1 MDFKDY
7 EIIKFIED
15 LSSDL
20 SSPGGGS
27 VAGLMAALSGSLN
40 SMVYSLTVNKKS
52 FEDLDSE
59 TKKMILD
66 FSEVSKKFTIKSL
79 KFMEDDRKYFNA
91 LMKVYKMKKDT
102 EEEKEIRKKAVLE
115 GTLKAM
121 KTPLELCRE
130 GYKFYDNIEIAVKY
144 GNKMLLSDA
153 GCAASLLHSVIECS
167 VINVKVNLTSLR
179 SKSFAKGIEE
189 EVNGLLKSSLE
200 RKEKILDLVNKS
212 IYPE

>member
-20 SSPGGGS
+20 PSPGGGS

-52 FEDLDSE
+52 FEDLDGE
-59 TKKMILD
+59 TKKMVLD
-66 FSEVSKKFTIKSL
+66 FSEASKKFTIKSL
-79 KFMEDDRKYFNA
+79 KFMEDDRKYFND
-91 LMKVYKMKKDT
+91 LMKIYKMKKDT

-130 GYKFYDNIEIAVKY
+130 GYKFYDNIEIAVRY

-189 EVNGLLKSSLE
+189 EVNGLLKSSLD
-200 RKEKILDLVNKS
+200 RKEKILDIVNKS

>member
-15 LSSDL
+15 LSSNL
-20 SSPGGGS
+20 PSPGGGS

-52 FEDLDSE
+52 FEDLDGE
-59 TKKMILD
+59 TKKMVLD
-66 FSEVSKKFTIKSL
+66 FSEASKKFTIKSL
-79 KFMEDDRKYFNA
+79 KFMEDDRKYFND
-91 LMKVYKMKKDT
+91 LMKIYKMKKDT

-130 GYKFYDNIEIAVKY
+130 GYKFYDNIEIAVRY

-153 GCAASLLHSVIECS
+153 GCATSLLHSVIECS

-189 EVNGLLKSSLE
+189 EVNGLLKSSLD
-200 RKEKILDLVNKS
+200 RKEKILDIVNKS

>member
-66 FSEVSKKFTIKSL
+66 FSEASKKFTIKSL

>member
-52 FEDLDSE
+52 FEDLDGE

-66 FSEVSKKFTIKSL
+66 FSEASKKFTIKSL
-79 KFMEDDRKYFNA
+79 KFMEDDRKYFND

-189 EVNGLLKSSLE
+189 EVNGLLKSSLD
-200 RKEKILDLVNKS
+200 RKEKILALVNKS

>member
-20 SSPGGGS
+20 PSPGGGS

-52 FEDLDSE
+52 FEDLDGE
-59 TKKMILD
+59 TKKMVLD
-66 FSEVSKKFTIKSL
+66 FSEASKKFTIKSL
-79 KFMEDDRKYFNA
+79 NFMEDDRKYFND
-91 LMKVYKMKKDT
+91 LMKIYKMKKDT

-130 GYKFYDNIEIAVKY
+130 GYKFYDNIEIAVRY

-189 EVNGLLKSSLE
+189 EVNGLLKSSLD
-200 RKEKILDLVNKS
+200 RKEKILDIVNKS

>member
-7 EIIKFIED
+7 KMIKFIED

-52 FEDLDSE
+52 FENLDGA

-66 FSEVSKKFTIKSL
+66 FSEASKKFIIKSL

-91 LMKVYKMKKDT
+91 LMEVYKMKKDT

-130 GYKFYDNIEIAVKY
+130 AYKFYDNIEIAVKY

-179 SKSFAKGIEE
+179 SKSFAKETEE
-189 EVNGLLKSSLE
+189 EVNDLLKSSLD
-200 RKEKILDLVNKS
+200 RKEKILDIVNKS

>member
-20 SSPGGGS
+20 PSPGGGS

-52 FEDLDSE
+52 FEDLDGE
-59 TKKMILD
+59 TKKMVLD
-66 FSEVSKKFTIKSL
+66 FSEASKKFTIKSL
-79 KFMEDDRKYFNA
+79 KFMEDDRKYFND
-91 LMKVYKMKKDT
+91 LMKIYKMKKDT

-130 GYKFYDNIEIAVKY
+130 GYKFYDNIEIAVRY

-153 GCAASLLHSVIECS
+153 GCATSLLHSVIECS

-189 EVNGLLKSSLE
+189 EVNGLLKSSLD
-200 RKEKILDLVNKS
+200 RKEKILDIVNKS

>member
-20 SSPGGGS
+20 PSPGGGS

-52 FEDLDSE
+52 FEDLDGE
-59 TKKMILD
+59 TKKMVLD
-66 FSEVSKKFTIKSL
+66 FSEASKKFTIKSL
-79 KFMEDDRKYFNA
+79 KFMENDRKYFND
-91 LMKVYKMKKDT
+91 LMKIYKMKKDT

-130 GYKFYDNIEIAVKY
+130 GYKFYDNIEIAVRY

-153 GCAASLLHSVIECS
+153 GCATSLLHSVIECS

-189 EVNGLLKSSLE
+189 EVNGLLKSSLD
-200 RKEKILDLVNKS
+200 RKEKILDIVNKS

>member
-20 SSPGGGS
+20 PSPGGGS

-52 FEDLDSE
+52 FEDLDGE
-59 TKKMILD
+59 TKKMVLD
-66 FSEVSKKFTIKSL
+66 FSEASKKFTIKSL
-79 KFMEDDRKYFNA
+79 KFMEDDRKYFND
-91 LMKVYKMKKDT
+91 LMKIYKMKKDT

-130 GYKFYDNIEIAVKY
+130 GYKFYDNIEIAVRY
-144 GNKMLLSDA
+144 GNEMLLSDA
-153 GCAASLLHSVIECS
+153 GCATSLLHSVIECS

-189 EVNGLLKSSLE
+189 EVNGLLKSSLD
-200 RKEKILDLVNKS
+200 RKEKILDIVNKS